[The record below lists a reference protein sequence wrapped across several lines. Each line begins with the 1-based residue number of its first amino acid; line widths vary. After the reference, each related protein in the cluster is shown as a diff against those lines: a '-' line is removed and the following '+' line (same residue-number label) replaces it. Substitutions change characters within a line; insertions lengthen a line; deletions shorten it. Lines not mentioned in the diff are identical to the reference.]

1 MKHITKILVRKNNLE
16 LVDPHIYHTRDKNIP
31 HILVKFLYMFE
42 SRNLTGKTL
51 ELKYTYNN
59 TVKIINKEIDGVDR
73 VAFAVE
79 NDVFKNPQVIRLEL
93 SLVDDEDRF
102 YLGSLNLN
110 VERESININKE
121 NNNIY
126 SNVNPNYDMSLSVEK
141 IIEIIQENK
150 DMLKGERGEQGL
162 QGERGLDGAKG
173 EQGIQGLKGEQGEKG
188 LKGDKGDTGERGQNG
203 LNGSDGISL
212 DYSWRGTELGIKRS
226 DENIF
231 QYTNLKGEAGK
242 SAELPNFRIDDNG
255 ILYAGDKSLGK
266 VKGENGSQGMPG
278 QKGDVGEKG
287 EQGITGAKGEDGKSA
302 FEVWKS
308 LEGNANTNENDFF
321 TFIRNSANQDTGW
334 RKITSPALKTGFI
347 ALRRIN
353 NTCYVTIRGGQWD
366 TFKIKS
372 SNDPTRFDPAEGSG
386 SGNQANVYGKR
397 AKFIKNE
404 GLPVGFRTKAPQC
417 IATFDAE
424 GPYFGMLMVHST
436 FDGNTIT
443 ISADKPINT
452 ETNALR
458 CGQLSYLTD
467 DPFPT
472 TLPGTAL

>member
-1 MKHITKILVRKNNLE
+1 MKHITKILVRRNNLE

-51 ELKYTYNN
+51 ELKYIYNN
-59 TVKIINKEIDGVDR
+59 TVKITNKEIDDIDR
-73 VAFAVE
+73 VAFAIE

-93 SLVDDEDRF
+93 SLVDGEDRF

-121 NNNIY
+121 NNNID

-141 IIEIIQENK
+141 IIEIIKENK
-150 DMLKGERGEQGL
+150 DMLKG
-162 QGERGLDGAKG
+162 D
-173 EQGIQGLKGEQGEKG
+173 QGEKG

-231 QYTNLKGEAGK
+231 QYTDLKGEAGK

-266 VKGENGSQGMPG
+266 VKGENGSQGMQG
-278 QKGDVGEKG
+278 QKGEKGDIGEKG
-287 EQGITGAKGEDGKSA
+287 EQGIAGAKGEDGKSA

-308 LEGNANTNENDFF
+308 LEGNANKSETDFF
-321 TFIRNSANQDTGW
+321 NFIRNSANQDTGW
-334 RKITSPALKTGFI
+334 RKITSLALKTGYLVI
-347 ALRRIN
+347 RRIN
-353 NTCYVTIRGGQWD
+353 NTCYVTIRGGDWD
-366 TFKIKS
+366 LFRIKS
-372 SNDPTRFDPAEGSG
+372 NTDPTRFNPAD
-386 SGNQANVYGKR
+386 GNGHRNQVGVNDRR
-397 AKFIKNE
+397 AKFINN
-404 GLPVGFRTKAPQC
+404 GALPVGFRTNSPQC
-417 IATFDAE
+417 IGVFTDK
-424 GPYFGMLMVHST
+424 GSYFGMLMVHSDI
-436 FDGNTIT
+436 DGNTIS

-452 ETNALR
+452 ETDDLR
-458 CGQLSYLTD
+458 CGQVSYLTD